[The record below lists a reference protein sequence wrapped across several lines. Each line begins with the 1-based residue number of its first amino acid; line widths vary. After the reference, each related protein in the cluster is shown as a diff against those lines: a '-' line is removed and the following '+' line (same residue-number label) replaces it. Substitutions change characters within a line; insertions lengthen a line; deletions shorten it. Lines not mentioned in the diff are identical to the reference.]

1 MRRMLLHPTSGLPD
15 DTPVEQIRLPWHIR
29 RTLNG
34 AGLITVGNVRKAATE
49 TLLRLK
55 MGHGGGS
62 HPRNARLNGKSRPEA
77 PPALRAG

>member
-29 RTLNG
+29 RTLNS

-49 TLLRLK
+49 TLLRLNK
-55 MGHGGGS
+55 GHGVVD
-62 HPRNARLNGKSRPEA
+62 HI
-77 PPALRAG
+77 RATLG